1 VKLIVIDTHIVV
13 DKIISYEYLVAMTNG
28 STQFQIPRSRV
39 ADVYKALLDVG
50 NTVVRPV
57 VLDIENVP
65 ATGPFMLVGNHQLL
79 GMQDLPTLVRE
90 LERRR
95 GVRVRGMA
103 DHFHFVLPGWRHL
116 LVRMGAVPGTRE
128 NCAALL
134 RSGEPVLVFPGG
146 AREVYKRCGQEY
158 KLLWGRRTGFARMA
172 IEAGCPIVPFA
183 AVGAEDRF
191 RVLIDMDSPVA
202 APARALVHRVA
213 GRDDVG
219 TLLIRGSG
227 LAGLPG
233 TGRLRFRFGEPIPT
247 TRWAGRADET
257 DALAQCRDVVKA
269 QVEAL
274 IADLLAQREANA
286 GRRLL
291 PRAAATV
298 ATGSAFVTDRLLGE
312 PR

>member
-1 VKLIVIDTHIVV
+1 
-13 DKIISYEYLVAMTNG
+13 
-28 STQFQIPRSRV
+28 
-39 ADVYKALLDVG
+39 
-50 NTVVRPV
+50 

-65 ATGPFMLVGNHQLL
+65 AGGSFVLVGNHQLL

-103 DHFHFVLPGWRHL
+103 DHFHFVLPGSRHL

-134 RSGEPVLVFPGG
+134 RSGEPVLVLPGG
-146 AREVYKRCGQEY
+146 AREVYKRRGQEY

-191 RVLIDMDSPVA
+191 RVLVDMESPVA

-233 TGRLRFRFGEPIPT
+233 TGRLYFRFGEPIPT
-247 TRWAGRADET
+247 TRWAGRADDR
-257 DALAQCRDVVKA
+257 DALAECRDVVEA
-269 QVEAL
+269 EVEGL
-274 IADLLAQREANA
+274 IAGLLAQREANA
-286 GRRLL
+286 GRQML

-298 ATGSAFVTDRLLGE
+298 RGLL
-312 PR
+312 PVLT